1 MKKGTV
7 DMAAS
12 VHARLLNRAKIEGR
26 PFDELLQY
34 YAMERFLY
42 RLSRSEHADRFVL
55 KGGLMLQ
62 FWGGPLTRATKDIDL
77 LGYAATTVDELVEI
91 VRGCMAVDMADDG
104 LRFDSINVTG
114 EEIRFAAS
122 HDGVRVRCGARLGN
136 ARVGLQIDVGFGDVV
151 TPGAQVVVYPTLLD
165 FEAPR
170 LLGYPPETCI
180 AEKFQALVV
189 LDLANTRMKDFL
201 DIWTLAQGLE
211 FSGALLAEAVEA
223 TFRRRRTS
231 LPPLTPVALTPAFH
245 SAPAKQAQW
254 RAYLRKGRVQGPVP
268 AFDEVV
274 THLRSFLMPIVEALI
289 TGTKF
294 DSHWSPTGPWVSDS
308 TVQRSA
314 AQELP

>member
-1 MKKGTV
+1 MKKGIA

-12 VHARLLNRAKIEGR
+12 VHARLLDRARTEGR

-62 FWGGPLTRATKDIDL
+62 FWGGPMTRATKDIDL
-77 LGYAATTVDELVEI
+77 LGYAATTIDELVEV
-91 VRGCMAVDMADDG
+91 VRGCIAVDIADDG
-104 LRFDSINVTG
+104 LRFDASNVTG
-114 EEIRFAAS
+114 EEIRLVAKY
-122 HDGVRVRCGARLGN
+122 DGVRVRCGARLGN
-136 ARVGLQIDVGFGDVV
+136 ARVFLQIDVGFGDVI
-151 TPGAQVVVYPTLLD
+151 TPGAQIVEYPTLLD
-165 FEAPR
+165 FDAPR
-170 LLGYPPETCI
+170 LRGYPAETYI

-189 LDLANTRMKDFL
+189 LDMANTRMKDFL

-223 TFRRRRTS
+223 TFLRRRTS
-231 LPPLTPVALTPAFH
+231 LPLSTPVALTPTFH

-254 RAYLRKGRVQGPVP
+254 RAYLRKGRVRGPVP

-274 THLRSFLMPIVEALI
+274 IHVRSFLMPIVEAL
-289 TGTKF
+289 TAGVTF
-294 DSHWSPTGPWVSDS
+294 DCHWAPTGPWVTAS
-308 TVQRSA
+308 TGQRSA
-314 AQELP
+314 TKELP